1 MANFLETEKY
11 FVRCDMIPY
20 YYSRRKYKL
29 ISSPVNLTLLI
40 HACLAFTLILK
51 KKQTHLMSV
60 FTLRQMNIHHSQ
72 HRTIHFAK
80 LSCLL
85 DEKIIT
91 DSIVTLCFLERRQ
104 RFNFIQYLSIL
115 LS

>member
-29 ISSPVNLTLLI
+29 ISSPVNLTLLT

-51 KKQTHLMSV
+51 KKQTHLMSFYTQANEHTS
-60 FTLRQMNIHHSQ
+60 FTTQDNSFRK
-72 HRTIHFAK
+72 TK
-80 LSCLL
+80 L
-85 DEKIIT
+85 
-91 DSIVTLCFLERRQ
+91 
-104 RFNFIQYLSIL
+104 FIG
-115 LS
+115 